1 MHQPPAADA
10 PLDAG
15 SSRRRLLL
23 AGGRALVTLAIV
35 AYVYRRLDWPSL
47 GEALQRTDLLKLG
60 AAVILQG
67 AGIGLMTLRWHT
79 LLAEHEIHLRSLRTW
94 RLVLIG
100 LFANLFYL
108 GSIGGDMARFA
119 GVLADARE
127 RKARLALSVMQDRL
141 IGLGAL
147 LVLLSI
153 LVVLHRSVLATEP
166 AAHILLV
173 AIPAAGLAYLLGL
186 FLLAWWQGRRGAD
199 TVVETRSVAARTV
212 ALCRMLVP
220 RRFILPLLA
229 LSLAIHALSM
239 AAGWVA
245 ARAVGLHLG
254 VSEAGVVM
262 GITALSLSLPI
273 TVAGL
278 GVREGVLVWLLA
290 VFGFTSGTLAI
301 GLSSALLGINLF
313 WAGVGA
319 AAFFWPS
326 RKAGP

>member
-1 MHQPPAADA
+1 M
-10 PLDAG
+10 
-15 SSRRRLLL
+15 
-23 AGGRALVTLAIV
+23 TLAIV

-173 AIPAAGLAYLLGL
+173 AD
-186 FLLAWWQGRRGAD
+186 RKS
-199 TVVETRSVAARTV
+199 VV
-212 ALCRMLVP
+212 
-220 RRFILPLLA
+220 
-229 LSLAIHALSM
+229 
-239 AAGWVA
+239 
-245 ARAVGLHLG
+245 
-254 VSEAGVVM
+254 
-262 GITALSLSLPI
+262 
-273 TVAGL
+273 
-278 GVREGVLVWLLA
+278 
-290 VFGFTSGTLAI
+290 
-301 GLSSALLGINLF
+301 
-313 WAGVGA
+313 
-319 AAFFWPS
+319 
-326 RKAGP
+326 